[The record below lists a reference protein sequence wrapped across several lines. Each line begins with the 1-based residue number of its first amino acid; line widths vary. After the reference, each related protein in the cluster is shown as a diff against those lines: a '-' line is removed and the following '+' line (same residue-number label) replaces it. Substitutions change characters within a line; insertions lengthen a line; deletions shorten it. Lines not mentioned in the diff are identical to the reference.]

1 MAITEDVRT
10 TMHLVM
16 HIFVVSEASGTWR
29 RLLGEGPP
37 KRVQSMIC
45 VIII

>member
-29 RLLGEGPP
+29 RLLGEGP